1 MNKEAYYRGFID
13 ACLSNGIKKPKA
25 DVLYKRAAGIRGWFS
40 GLKPV
45 RAARTAYNAEK
56 GVTSAERL
64 LEGYPSK
71 GVAGLGASWNPAAQE
86 VNANLRASAAR
97 TAKSIMPEYLYE
109 DMSRMLED
117 GTIVRPGFFERL
129 GSGIG
134 GGVGRFRSSEGMLGK
149 PFGFVKGLWNDFG
162 RKVKNPDIPYL
173 AYKDKFLHNSLVL
186 ALRTGN
192 VSAARKIVS
201 NLRPELSRVGL
212 DGLLTDMFGELS
224 GNARTLRHPLDFVSG
239 WHAGTAGSGSRMNV
253 NISQLGEAYNMAK
266 RQAKDARITN
276 RNKGYYKVFQPY
288 GNFVK
293 KHPIAGFLGTVGAG
307 MAIDNWLSRDAR
319 SGKYSTID
327 TLTPSEESQI
337 RGIDNGY
344 VLPGMMD
351 DTDIY

>member
-25 DVLYKRAAGIRGWFS
+25 DVLYKRAAGIGGWFS

-45 RAARTAYNAEK
+45 RAARVAYNAEK
-56 GVTSAERL
+56 GVTSGGRL

-71 GVAGLGASWNPAAQE
+71 GVAGLGASWSPAEQQL
-86 VNANLRASAAR
+86 NADIRAYAAR
-97 TAKSIMPEYLYE
+97 NSKSIMPEYLYE
-109 DMSRMLED
+109 DMSRVED
-117 GTIVRPGFFERL
+117 GTIARPGLFERL

-149 PFGFVKGLWNDFG
+149 PLGFVKGLWNDFG
-162 RKVKNPDIPYL
+162 RKVKNPRIPYG
-173 AYKDKFLHNSLVL
+173 AYKNRFLQNSLVL

-192 VSAARKIVS
+192 VSSARKIVS
-201 NLRPELSRVGL
+201 QVRPRLSRAEA
-212 DGLLTDMFGELS
+212 DRLLKDMFGELS
-224 GNARTLRHPLDFVSG
+224 GNVRKLQHPLGFVEG
-239 WHAGTAGSGSRMNV
+239 WTPATAASATRRNV

-266 RQAKDARITN
+266 RQAKDARIAN